1 MEPAIGS
8 GPYVLDSYDIN
19 KRITYKRNPDYWG
32 KDLPFNKGRGNFDTI
47 RIEYFAD
54 PTQHLKVSSQVLT
67 FRQENSSKS
76 WATAY
81 DFPALTKVT

>member
-32 KDLPFNKGRGNFDTI
+32 KDLPLTKGVETLTQFVLSI
-47 RIEYFAD
+47 LRI
-54 PTQHLKVSSQVLT
+54 PMQRLKVSNQVLT
-67 FRQENSSKS
+67 RSDKRTRQNHGQLHMISR
-76 WATAY
+76 A
-81 DFPALTKVT
+81 